1 MFVYVCNFMSNVHVE
16 LEGLNYHFE
25 RNETFYR
32 CNKSSSL
39 ISNKGQNAQLKFNYF
54 LINYIH
60 T

>member
-1 MFVYVCNFMSNVHVE
+1 MSNVHVE

-25 RNETFYR
+25 RNETFYS

-39 ISNKGQNAQLKFNYF
+39 ISTKGQNAQLKFNYF